1 MAEIKYEVTEK
12 IGVLGEAGSDGYAK
26 EINLVSWNG
35 HPALYDIRAWNE
47 AHDRMKK
54 GITLNKEEIKN
65 LRDVLNNLNLE
76 D

>member
-12 IGVLGEAGSDGYAK
+12 IGVIGEAGSDGYAK